1 MDPYFHTEIYLHLDR
16 NNPIWLKIKLG
27 HLTVLTPFCGKRVLW
42 LLFFRIV
49 YRFEGNIFCD
59 QKLLVSKIVIISGA
73 VLYQRRLILRF
84 GGLTLYIEFK
94 KWRENEPC
102 PFISCHRTNCSD
114 MPLGLCSVI
123 SKNDRICVE
132 NIQNMPCAIMV
143 KKLYKKYLTVTK

>member
-1 MDPYFHTEIYLHLDR
+1 MDPYFHTEIYLDLDR
-16 NNPIWLKIKLG
+16 NHPIWSQIKLG
-27 HLTVLTPFCGKRVLW
+27 HLTPFCGKMVLW

-59 QKLLVSKIVIISGA
+59 QKLLVSKIVIISGT

-94 KWRENEPC
+94 NWRENEPC

-143 KKLYKKYLTVTK
+143 KKL